1 MASVSQDYLSIRQ
14 VADLLSLEY
23 KAVWRQVQSGELPAI
38 RVGGV
43 WRVPKDALLRR
54 LQPGASPSEAGQAP
68 APSGPAAPAPPAGSA
83 QAPPMDVVAHDR
95 RALARDAFA
104 GTRLCSRCARFIAD
118 EDVAGA
124 CVARHDAPAPLCAAC
139 VQHAALRL
147 CSEHLAERP
156 AMLAALGPPQ
166 VSAVHA
172 QQMEGAYLAMW
183 EQRVRA
189 IVTLRDPST
198 GATVASPHADGPR
211 PRRLGGDALDEI
223 MAILGTAFLSEDL
236 LLLLPRNRWLAYEW
250 HYSDPQGIGRTLVLG
265 VRCLS
270 HLGGHCYDLVDTRKA
285 GEGDLRHVLR
295 PHLTSDAPPDAGLW
309 AVASTTG
316 FTPDL
321 WQAEG
326 TPPGIPEIGG
336 AHLLLVD
343 LLEERLRLLASD
355 QRLLELAPLF
365 VPHGVSPRAAAERA
379 D

>member
-54 LQPGASPSEAGQAP
+54 LQPGAPPSEAGQAP

-166 VSAVHA
+166 VLAVH
-172 QQMEGAYLAMW
+172 QQMEGATWPW

-198 GATVASPHADGPR
+198 GATVASPHADSPR
-211 PRRLGGDALDEI
+211 PRRLGGDALEI
-223 MAILGTAFLSEDL
+223 MAILGTAFLSGS
-236 LLLLPRNRWLAYEW
+236 PAAAQPLARLRVALFG
-250 HYSDPQGIGRTLVLG
+250 SPGIGRTLVLG

-270 HLGGHCYDLVDTRKA
+270 HLGPFATTSWIRG
-285 GEGDLRHVLR
+285 R
-295 PHLTSDAPPDAGLW
+295 PGGPPA
-309 AVASTTG
+309 
-316 FTPDL
+316 
-321 WQAEG
+321 
-326 TPPGIPEIGG
+326 
-336 AHLLLVD
+336 
-343 LLEERLRLLASD
+343 
-355 QRLLELAPLF
+355 
-365 VPHGVSPRAAAERA
+365 RAART
-379 D
+379 